1 MENNNLTLQVLIAAM
16 NETDFSLVENMNIK
30 CDCIMANQTDNT
42 LKDDFEIQGNKVK
55 IINSAFVGL
64 AANRNL
70 ALENATADIV
80 IFADDDMVYA
90 DDMPEGV
97 LGAFEKNP
105 KADVIIFSC
114 TETNSEGEVVTEYA
128 HTNKRRTMFNSLKFP
143 TYVIAAKRRSLKR
156 KKIKFSQMFGS
167 GSVYNFGEDTIFLA
181 DCFKKGLKVY
191 GSEFNI
197 GTSTKEL
204 HWFDGYTDEF
214 FFNKG
219 ALYRCIF
226 GVLAPF
232 YGLYFAKKYEKL
244 SGVNKKSI
252 YDNME
257 KGMDDYKGKMKFN
270 NFNSTGL

>member
-1 MENNNLTLQVLIAAM
+1 MENNNTLQVLIAAM
-16 NETDFSLVENMNIK
+16 NETDFSLLENMNIN
-30 CDCIMANQTDNT
+30 CDCIMANQTGNT
-42 LKDDFEIQGNKVK
+42 LKDDFEIKGNKVK
-55 IINSAFVGL
+55 IINSALVGL

-90 DDMPEGV
+90 DNMPEGV
-97 LGAFEKNP
+97 LSAFEKNP

-114 TETNSEGEVVTEYA
+114 TETNSEGEVVMEYA

-156 KKIKFSQMFGS
+156 KKIKFSRMFGA
-167 GSVYNFGEDTIFLA
+167 GSVYNMGEDTIFLA
-181 DCFKKGLKVY
+181 DCFKKGLRVY
-191 GSEFNI
+191 GSDFNI
-197 GTSTKEL
+197 GTSTKDL

-214 FFNKG
+214 FFGKG
-219 ALYRCIF
+219 ALYKCIF

-232 YGLYFAKKYEKL
+232 CGLYFATKYEKL

-252 YDNME
+252 YENME
-257 KGMDDYKGKMKFN
+257 KGMDDYKEKIKFN